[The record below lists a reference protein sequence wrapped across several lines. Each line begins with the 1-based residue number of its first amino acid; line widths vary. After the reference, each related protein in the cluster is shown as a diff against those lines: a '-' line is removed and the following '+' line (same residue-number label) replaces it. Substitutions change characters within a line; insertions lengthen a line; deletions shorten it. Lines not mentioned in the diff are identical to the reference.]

1 MANLPPQNARAL
13 QFLTLPLRNFK
24 LLLNRLATRA
34 RIKHPTNALQ
44 TGLSVSF
51 TDFPLV
57 TPVQITLFMNISFV
71 CARAKLCGAALL
83 ALSFGLSGCG
93 GGGGSNGPATP
104 KATATPTPIPT
115 SANATYDKTRFTPN
129 YVTFL
134 EQNRSS
140 DNPVAL
146 LRWTRFPLSIYFER
160 DGNYTT
166 GKQALAVQG
175 FNRWVT
181 KTGSN
186 GVTYNVVNS
195 ATNADITV
203 NFGTFTGGAGDIL
216 GQTFFSYDA
225 QSRVLRKGVNI
236 QIKFTGDTNNDL
248 ITASHEFGH
257 ALGVNGHSND
267 EKDLMYFT
275 GNDQFGGNVTTPD
288 LNTVKTSYNGIFNK
302 DANARIAPGSGQII
316 SATIR

>member
-1 MANLPPQNARAL
+1 
-13 QFLTLPLRNFK
+13 
-24 LLLNRLATRA
+24 
-34 RIKHPTNALQ
+34 
-44 TGLSVSF
+44 
-51 TDFPLV
+51 
-57 TPVQITLFMNISFV
+57 MNISFV
-71 CARAKLCGAALL
+71 CARAKLSGAALL
-83 ALSFGLSGCG
+83 ALSFGLSGC
-93 GGGGSNGPATP
+93 GGGSNGPATP
-104 KATATPTPIPT
+104 KATATPTPIP
-115 SANATYDKTRFTPN
+115 ANVSYDKTRFTPN

-140 DNPVAL
+140 DNPVAI
-146 LRWTRFPLSIYFER
+146 LRWTRFPLSVYFER
-160 DGNYTT
+160 DGNYTS

-195 ATNADITV
+195 ETNADITV
-203 NFGTFTGGAGDIL
+203 NFGDFTGGAGDIL

-236 QIKFTGDTNNDL
+236 QIKFTGNTDNDL

-257 ALGVNGHSND
+257 ALGVNGHSDD

-275 GNDQFGGNVTTPD
+275 GNDQFGGNITTPD
-288 LNTVKTSYNGIFNK
+288 LNTVKTSYSGVFNK
-302 DANARIAPGSGQII
+302 DANARIAPGSGEII

>member
-1 MANLPPQNARAL
+1 
-13 QFLTLPLRNFK
+13 
-24 LLLNRLATRA
+24 
-34 RIKHPTNALQ
+34 
-44 TGLSVSF
+44 
-51 TDFPLV
+51 
-57 TPVQITLFMNISFV
+57 MNIFFV
-71 CARAKLCGAALL
+71 SRRAQWSGAALL
-83 ALSFGLSGCG
+83 ALSFGLNGCG
-93 GGGGSNGPATP
+93 GGGGGNNGPATP
-104 KATATPTPIPT
+104 KATPTPIPT
-115 SANATYDKTRFTPN
+115 SINATYDKTKFTPN

-146 LRWTRFPLSIYFER
+146 LRWTRFPLSVFFER
-160 DGNYTT
+160 DGNYSAS
-166 GKQALAVQG
+166 KQALAAQG
-175 FNRWVT
+175 FNRWVS
-181 KTGSN
+181 KTGGN
-186 GVTYNVVNS
+186 GVTYNIVS
-195 ATNADITV
+195 SETNADITV

-225 QSRVLRKGVNI
+225 GSRVLRKGVNI

-257 ALGVNGHSND
+257 ALGVNGHSDNPT
-267 EKDLMYFT
+267 DLMYFT
-275 GNDQFGGNVTTPD
+275 GNDQYSGNITTPD